1 MITKRLLIIDD
12 EERIRELV
20 QACLE
25 DLGGWDT
32 LTTASGEEGL
42 KIAQLEPVD
51 AILLDLSMPEMDG
64 LAVYEQLR
72 ANPTTQSIPVILLS
86 AKVLP
91 SDHSRFVKLGIAGII
106 SKPFQSRTICQDI
119 AKILGWEFCKTL

>member
-64 LAVYEQLR
+64 LAVYEQLQVNYITR
-72 ANPTTQSIPVILLS
+72 LIPVILLT

-91 SDHSRFVKLGIAGII
+91 SDRTRFVKLGIAGII
-106 SKPFQSRTICQDI
+106 SKPFQPLTICQDI
-119 AKILGWEFCKTL
+119 AEILGWELCKNL

>member
-1 MITKRLLIIDD
+1 MTKKLLIIDD

-32 LTTASGEEGL
+32 VTAASGIEGL
-42 KIAQLEPVD
+42 AIAQTQPVD
-51 AILLDLSMPEMDG
+51 AILLDVSMPNMDG
-64 LAVYEQLR
+64 FAVYEQLQ
-72 ANPTTQSIPVILLS
+72 ANFVTQSIPVILLT

-91 SDHSRFVKLGIAGII
+91 SDRAHFAQMGIAGVIT
-106 SKPFQSRTICQDI
+106 KPFEPVTISQEVAD
-119 AKILGWEFCKTL
+119 ILGWQE